1 MLTIIKIEADEQ
13 GRHEIQSQSH
23 RTACW
28 EEGYIAVPSHLE
40 AKVWESLGW
49 CDLTIEDGALT
60 GITPRERPAPE
71 PEEETET
78 ERLRAQVAALQA
90 QVLELRL
97 G

>member
-13 GRHEIQSQSH
+13 SRHDIQSQSH

-28 EEGYIAVPSHLE
+28 EEGYVAVPPQLE
-40 AKVWESLGW
+40 GEVWACMGW